1 MGTIIRAVTK
11 NGDAKISVITARDA
25 VERARQ
31 IHHLRPVG
39 TAALGRT
46 LCGASLL
53 GEMLKEED
61 ATLTVRIRGGG
72 PIGSVVAVS
81 DSAGNV
87 RGYVANPA
95 VDLPV
100 RARDG
105 KLDVGGAVGADG
117 LITVSRDLGLRE
129 PYVGSAALV
138 SGEIAEDLAAY
149 LTESDQLG
157 SACGLGV
164 LVDTDESVK
173 AAGGFIV
180 QLLPFAPEETA
191 AALEENIFL
200 MDQLTT
206 ILDEDGP
213 EAVIDQVLRGME
225 PHVTE
230 RTDMT
235 YKCCCSRERVLSA
248 VTSLPEEDLAALR
261 ADGKEVEV
269 LCQFCDAAYTFSP
282 EEVAAW
288 TCREEEDGGPGGKSG

>member
-1 MGTIIRAVTK
+1 MGEIIRAVTK
-11 NGDAKISVITARDA
+11 DGTAKISVITARDI
-25 VERARQ
+25 VERARS
-31 IHHLRPVG
+31 IHSLRPVG

-53 GEMLKEED
+53 GEMLKEDE
-61 ATLTVRIRGGG
+61 ATLTIRVRGNG
-72 PIGSVVAVS
+72 PLGSIVAVS

-87 RGYVANPA
+87 RGYVQNPN
-95 VDLPV
+95 VDLPI
-100 RARDG
+100 RERDG
-105 KLDVGGAVGADG
+105 KLDVSGAVGTEG
-117 LITVSRDLGLRE
+117 TMTVSRDLGLRE
-129 PYVGSAALV
+129 PYVGSTALR

-164 LVDTDESVK
+164 LVDTDHSVK

-180 QLLPFAPEETA
+180 QLMPFAPDEVT

-213 EAVIDQVLRGME
+213 EAVIDQVLKGLE
-225 PHVTE
+225 PHITE
-230 RTDMT
+230 RVPVA
-235 YKCCCSRERVLSA
+235 YECKCSRERVIEAVKSLSR
-248 VTSLPEEDLAALR
+248 EDLDSLR

-269 LCQFCDAAYTFSP
+269 RCQFCDAVYTFSP

-288 TCREEEDGGPGGKSG
+288 SEKE